1 MIPETHVVIIVKI
14 LFENCSKLWVS
25 SRMIKTISLNKV
37 TLSLLP
43 LVVLLLGKHRAMTL
57 KIETR
62 LSLVRGISPSL
73 KALTSSSVSRETKYV
88 ALTREAGN
96 NGKLMQ
102 AIQSSSKLGEK
113 VEQLQFIEL
122 PCIEH
127 VEGPDASTLPVV
139 LATTPFD
146 YICITSPEAAIVFLK
161 AWELAKE
168 MYKPSHE
175 APLGKIAVV
184 GKATEQ
190 VLSQHGL
197 DVAFVPTKATAKV
210 LADELPAFQREGHL
224 TTVLYPASLQA
235 KTNLEDGLSKR
246 GDFLVRRL
254 NTYDTLPAEWTQDQV
269 MLAKQCK
276 VACFGSPSAVNGWT
290 KNLHYDRGNQV
301 LAACI
306 GETSA
311 EECRRL
317 NWDEST
323 IFYPTKPGIEGWVDA
338 VAQALQ

>member
-1 MIPETHVVIIVKI
+1 M
-14 LFENCSKLWVS
+14 
-25 SRMIKTISLNKV
+25 SLNTI
-37 TLSLLP
+37 TLSILP
-43 LVVLLLGKHRAMTL
+43 LVVLLLGKYGAMAL
-57 KIETR
+57 KIEPR
-62 LSLVRGISPSL
+62 LSLARGISPAF
-73 KALTSSSVSRETKYV
+73 KALTSSSVSRETNYV

-146 YICITSPEAAIVFLK
+146 YICITSPEAAVVFLK

-168 MYKPSHE
+168 MYKPSHDV
-175 APLGKIAVV
+175 PLGKIAVV

-210 LADELPAFQREGHL
+210 LAEELPAFQSRKEEGHL

-246 GDFLVRRL
+246 GEFLVRRL
-254 NTYDTLPAEWTQDQV
+254 NTYDTLPAVWTQDQV

-276 VACFGSPSAVNGWT
+276 VACFGSPSAVKGWT
-290 KNLHYDRGNQV
+290 KNLNYDAGNHV

-317 NWDEST
+317 KWDKSN

-338 VAQALQ
+338 VAEALQN